1 MPTRRE
7 SMDAK
12 QQIVPTTDEKPLVD
26 HDEAAAI
33 AWCERL
39 GRKLNAQ
46 KSDYRPKSRG
56 HYENSRR

>member
-1 MPTRRE
+1 
-7 SMDAK
+7 MDAK